1 MPILNVRQ
9 SLDPITGFVRLL
21 RLFSVAS
28 FCLLVILTGV
38 AFAQGLSPEESLKR
52 MQVPNGLRADLVAC
66 EPLIRQPVAIDWDDR
81 GRLWVMQYLQYP
93 NPEGLERK
101 EVDRYSRTIYDVI
114 PKAPPHGPRGSDRL
128 TILSDTDGDG
138 KMDQAHDFVDG
149 LNLASGFA
157 FGHGGVFVLNVP
169 YLLFYPDQDRD
180 DRPDSDPQV
189 LLEGF
194 GMQDAH
200 SVANSLCFGP
210 DGWLYGCQGS
220 TVTANIR
227 GIEFQQ
233 GIWRYHPKSKVFE
246 LFCEGGGN
254 SWGLDFDP
262 SGELLYSTNYGG
274 YILVHGVQGAYY
286 VKSFA
291 KHGEL
296 HNPYAFGY
304 FPHAPHE
311 NFTGG
316 HVTVGGIVYQADR
329 LGPEYRGKY
338 LAADLLGHGAH
349 WHHLKPNGSTFSTAH
364 GGSLLQSNDPW
375 FAPSDLTCGPD
386 GAIYI
391 ADWHDA
397 RMAHPDPDA
406 QWDRSNGRVYRIT
419 SADAPSSI
427 APADLS
433 KLDDQALLDRLNS
446 SDQWHV
452 RRARQELVRRY
463 ANVQNPQVHP
473 PEPLLE
479 TLRQTT
485 ITSHDPQK
493 ALEAFWTWTCLA
505 SLSDAEMSKLLASPH
520 ACIRRWCIR
529 WIGDQEVLGGPSVS
543 SQLAHQLDE
552 LAEKE
557 LDIHVRQQL
566 ACTAARL
573 APSIA
578 MPIINANINRS
589 IDLQDPYMPL
599 LWWWAV
605 ERHCMDGNEEVIR
618 RFVRPTL
625 WNSQLGRDKLLGLLV
640 RRLSAESSSPDRMT
654 LAQNSLVRLLQAAPS
669 QEERIRLWNFVDE
682 GLQTRV
688 ISNGAHGGTSFTKF
702 SEQLL
707 ELLSEDL
714 KAHPRNLSLLRISM
728 RHELPMA
735 KEFCNAAIDS
745 CDPNDAILIGY
756 IDALTTDLEQADIA
770 RIKNVLNNS
779 SNQAVCIKAVEYLAK
794 FDHESLISFLIEY
807 YLETKSQKVREGCA
821 GILLSRNKSAL
832 KVLEQIEAGRL
843 SPETIPLDLVR
854 RLSDFNDPQIDILLT
869 KHWGRLKGSTPE
881 EKLAEVR
888 RLNNDLRAGTG
899 NRAKGMQLFQ
909 QHCASCH
916 KLFGQGQEI
925 GPDLTSANRKDREY
939 MLVSIVDPSS
949 VIRRE
954 YVSMAIRTTDQRV
967 LTGLVKDNGNGKLT
981 IQPQQGQAIEVS
993 RDEIEEIKTSDVSLM
1008 PEDLYRRWSPQEL
1021 RDLFEYLQSDGIE
1034 TDRSSK

>member
-1 MPILNVRQ
+1 MLAWY
-9 SLDPITGFVRLL
+9 SKLT
-21 RLFSVAS
+21 
-28 FCLLVILTGV
+28 LVCSAVPTGV
-38 AFAQGLSPEESLKR
+38 LVMLTSITCAQGLTPQESLSCI
-52 MQVPNGLRADLVAC
+52 QVPGGLRADLVAC
-66 EPLIRQPVAIDWDDR
+66 EPMIRQPVAIDWDDR

-93 NPEGLERK
+93 NPEGLVRQ
-101 EVDRYSRTIYDVI
+101 EVDRYSRTIYDMI

-128 TILSDTDGDG
+128 TILSDTDADG
-138 KMDQAHDFVDG
+138 KMDQAQDFVDG

-157 FGHGGVFVLNVP
+157 FGHGGVFVMNVP

-233 GIWRYHPKSKVFE
+233 GIWRYHPKSKAFE

-254 SWGLDFDP
+254 AWGLDFDA

-274 YILVHGVQGAYY
+274 YVLVHGVQGAYY

-296 HNPYAFGY
+296 HNPYTFGY
-304 FPHAPHE
+304 FQHAPHE

-349 WHHLKPNGSTFSTAH
+349 WHHLKSNGSTLTTAH
-364 GGSLLQSNDPW
+364 GGSILQSKDPW

-386 GAIYI
+386 GAIYV

-406 QWDRSNGRVYRIT
+406 QWDRSNGRIYRIT

-427 APADLS
+427 ANVDLS
-433 KLDDQALLDRLNS
+433 KMDDQAVLDRLNF

-463 ANVQNPQVHP
+463 ANMQTPDIHP
-473 PEPLLE
+473 PEALIE
-479 TLRQTT
+479 SLRQTT
-485 ITSHDPQK
+485 FTSPDPQK
-493 ALEAFWTWTCLA
+493 ALEAFWTWTSLA
-505 SLSDAEMSKLLASPH
+505 SLSDAHMSQLLASPH
-520 ACIRRWCIR
+520 ASIRRWCIR
-529 WIGDQEVLGGPSVS
+529 WIGDQETLGRPPVS

-552 LAEKE
+552 LAENE
-557 LDIHVRQQL
+557 EDIHVRQQL
-566 ACTAARL
+566 ACTAARF

-589 IDLQDPYMPL
+589 IDLQDPYIPL

-605 ERHCMDGNEEVIR
+605 ERHCIEGNQEVLK

-625 WNSQLGRDKLLGLLV
+625 WKSELGRDKLLGLLV
-640 RRLSAESSSPDRMT
+640 RRYAAESSSPHRIG
-654 LAQNSLVRLLQAAPS
+654 LARSSLFRLLQAAPS
-669 QEERIRLWNFVDE
+669 QQERLRLWNFVDE

-688 ISNGAHGGTSFTKF
+688 FSKADHGGTSLTES
-702 SEQLL
+702 SEELL
-707 ELLSEDL
+707 QLLSEDL
-714 KAHPRNLSLLRISM
+714 KAHPRNLSLLRIAM
-728 RHELPMA
+728 RHESPVA
-735 KEFCNAAIDS
+735 KELCNAAIDS
-745 CDPNDAILIGY
+745 CDPNDAVLIGY
-756 IDALTTDLEQADIA
+756 IDALAMDLEQADA
-770 RIKNVLNNS
+770 DRIRNILNRS
-779 SNQAVCIKAVEYLAK
+779 SNQAVCVKAIEYLAK
-794 FDHESLISFLIEY
+794 FDHEPLIEFLIDY
-807 YLETKSQKVREGCA
+807 YLKTKSPDVQEGSV
-821 GILLSRNKSAL
+821 GILLARSKSAL
-832 KVLEQIEAGRL
+832 RLLEQVEAGSL
-843 SPETIPLDLVR
+843 SAESLPLDRVRSLV
-854 RLSDFNDPQIDILLT
+854 DFNDPRINMLLT

-899 NRAKGMQLFQ
+899 NRVTGKQLFQ

-916 KLFGQGQEI
+916 KLFGEGQEI

-949 VIRRE
+949 IIRRE

-967 LTGLVKDNGNGKLT
+967 LTGLVKDNGNGRLT
-981 IQPQQGQAIEVS
+981 IQPQQGQAFDVS
-993 RDEIEEIKTSDVSLM
+993 RDEVEEMKTSDVSLM
-1008 PEDLYRRWSPQEL
+1008 PEDLYRKWSPQDL

-1034 TDRSSK
+1034 TGISPK